1 MSEAKK
7 YYWLKLKADF
17 FSSKR
22 IKKLRK
28 MAGGDTYTIIY
39 LKMQLA
45 SIKTDGVLQWTGL
58 EDNFA
63 AELALDLDESVE
75 DVQMTLLFLQAN
87 GLIET
92 SDNVN
97 YILPYAVE
105 NTGTETSAAERMRR
119 MRERKTDGTE
129 KLPAKTN
136 AERQSAFRAKKNC
149 EKQHIPYIEDY
160 QNKKRYNGYYY
171 LVCQRE
177 KFRCAICGSTENLCV
192 HHIDGFDEKKP
203 ENSEYNKMIL
213 LCRECHKNVHDS
225 NIQIPEEI
233 LDSIGYSNVTESV
246 TPLLHP
252 RYTEIEKE
260 KEKEIKKELEL
271 DPCRP
276 DVQQVIDAWNSLGL
290 QKVTRIVTDSQR
302 GKRLR
307 KRISDYGLAE
317 VLRAIDMIRVSSFL
331 QGKNS
336 NGWQITFDWFVRPN
350 NFPKVL
356 EGNYTD
362 KKPSGYDTN
371 NIFLQ
376 MMEDERD
383 KQ

>member
-1 MSEAKK
+1 MPDTKK

-97 YILPYAVE
+97 YFLPYAVE
-105 NTGTETSAAERMRR
+105 NTGTETSAAERMRK
-119 MRERKTDGTE
+119 MRARQTEE
-129 KLPAKTN
+129 KLLKD
-136 AERQSAFRAKKNC
+136 AER
-149 EKQHIPYIEDY
+149 
-160 QNKKRYNGYYY
+160 NG
-171 LVCQRE
+171 
-177 KFRCAICGSTENLCV
+177 
-192 HHIDGFDEKKP
+192 
-203 ENSEYNKMIL
+203 
-213 LCRECHKNVHDS
+213 
-225 NIQIPEEI
+225 
-233 LDSIGYSNVTESV
+233 V

-252 RYTEIEKE
+252 CYTEIE

-276 DVQQVIDAWNSLGL
+276 DVQQVVDAWNSLGL

-302 GKRLR
+302 GKWLK
-307 KRISDYGLAE
+307 KRISDYGLSE

-362 KKPSGYDTN
+362 KKPSEYDTN

>member
-1 MSEAKK
+1 MPDGKK

-97 YILPYAVE
+97 YFLPYAVE
-105 NTGTETSAAERMRR
+105 NTGTETSAAERMRK
-119 MRERKTDGTE
+119 MRARQTEE
-129 KLPAKTN
+129 KLLKD
-136 AERQSAFRAKKNC
+136 AER
-149 EKQHIPYIEDY
+149 
-160 QNKKRYNGYYY
+160 NG
-171 LVCQRE
+171 
-177 KFRCAICGSTENLCV
+177 
-192 HHIDGFDEKKP
+192 
-203 ENSEYNKMIL
+203 
-213 LCRECHKNVHDS
+213 
-225 NIQIPEEI
+225 
-233 LDSIGYSNVTESV
+233 V

-252 RYTEIEKE
+252 CYTEIE

-276 DVQQVIDAWNSLGL
+276 DVQQVVDAWNSLGL

-302 GKRLR
+302 GKWLK
-307 KRISDYGLAE
+307 KRISDYGLSE
-317 VLRAIDMIRVSSFL
+317 VLRAIDMIRISSFL

-362 KKPSGYDTN
+362 KMPSGYDTN